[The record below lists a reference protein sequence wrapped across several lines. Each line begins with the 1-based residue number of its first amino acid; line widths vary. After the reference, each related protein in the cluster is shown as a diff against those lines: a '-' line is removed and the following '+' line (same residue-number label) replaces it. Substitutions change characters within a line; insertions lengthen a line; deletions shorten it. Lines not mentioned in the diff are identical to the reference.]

1 MWNLNRMVSNIN
13 IGTFQLLPK
22 KTEFYTYSDF
32 LNEYS
37 REKENSEGIRIARY
51 QESRYLLEEFKR
63 LGISDN
69 LKKYYYRF
77 VTEITIVYD
86 PYGTGRYKEAI
97 IDDPLEV
104 NKFQEGEPAEG
115 YDNDGNH
122 DEFWKGQGKIVDWR
136 EETSVFFL
144 VKALWI

>member
-1 MWNLNRMVSNIN
+1 MVSNIN

-51 QESRYLLEEFKR
+51 RESRYLLEEFKR

-115 YDNDGNH
+115 YDNDGDH

-144 VKALWI
+144 VKAL

>member
-1 MWNLNRMVSNIN
+1 MVSNIN

-115 YDNDGNH
+115 YDNDGDH

-144 VKALWI
+144 VKAL

>member
-1 MWNLNRMVSNIN
+1 MVSNIN

-144 VKALWI
+144 VKAL

>member
-1 MWNLNRMVSNIN
+1 MVRNIN

-22 KTEFYTYSDF
+22 KPEFYTYYNF

-37 REKENSEGIRIARY
+37 RDRENSEGVRIASY
-51 QESRYLLEEFKR
+51 KESRYLLDEFKR

-69 LKKYYYRF
+69 LKKYYYSF

-104 NKFQEGEPAEG
+104 NKFQEGEAAEG
-115 YDNDGNH
+115 YDSDGDR
-122 DEFWKGQGKIVDWR
+122 DEFWKGQGKIEDWR
-136 EETSVFFL
+136 EEISVFFL
-144 VKALWI
+144 VKSL

>member
-1 MWNLNRMVSNIN
+1 MVSNIN

-37 REKENSEGIRIARY
+37 SEKENSEGIRIARY

-115 YDNDGNH
+115 YDNDGDH
-122 DEFWKGQGKIVDWR
+122 DEFRKGQGKIVDWR

-144 VKALWI
+144 VKAL